1 MKELDEIRQTHKRS
15 VARRAAKLAGLN
27 PDATGATVK
36 PITKNKPAAHPIL
49 IPKKSLSLNNVFFIY
64 CSSIINTLHQLHQ
77 SYL

>member
-36 PITKNKPAAHPIL
+36 PNTKNKPTGHPIL
-49 IPKKSLSLNNVFFIY
+49 VPQNALIK
-64 CSSIINTLHQLHQ
+64 
-77 SYL
+77 